1 MLNVS
6 PNLSA
11 EKPTIAGPIRKP
23 EKAIVVIFAAVT
35 DMLSVVYFNPWI
47 NTTG

>member
-11 EKPTIAGPIRKP
+11 EKPTIAGPKIKP
-23 EKAIVVIFAAVT
+23 DIPILDT
-35 DMLSVVYFNPWI
+35 
-47 NTTG
+47 